1 MIKTN
6 KMSINR
12 LGDVVTVSFPSF
24 DVTGI
29 VRHAFSTRFG
39 GVSDG
44 IYKSMNLSF
53 SLGDNKENVY
63 ENYRRFAKSIDVDC
77 DKLVFSAQT
86 HKTDIRIVGPEDWG
100 KGIIRDR
107 DYTDIDAL
115 ITNIPGVPLCTHY
128 ADCVPIY
135 FLDPVKKVIAMA
147 HAGWRG
153 TAAQIALKTVEKMES
168 DFDCNP
174 KDILAGI
181 APSIG
186 RCCFEVDDPVMDQM
200 KLIEGINLDPTYTD
214 KGNGKY
220 MLDLKEVNKAILLK
234 AGLSEN
240 NITVC
245 DICTCC
251 QSDAF
256 HSHRATS
263 GKRGSLAG
271 IIELI

>member
-6 KMSINR
+6 IMNVNQV
-12 LGDVVTVSFPSF
+12 GEVVNVSFPSF
-24 DVTGI
+24 DETKL
-29 VRHAFSTRFG
+29 VRHAFSTRLG

-53 SLGDNKENVY
+53 SLGDNKENVL
-63 ENYRRFAKSIDVDC
+63 ENYRRFADSIGVDC
-77 DKLVFSAQT
+77 NKLVFSAQT
-86 HKTDIRIVGPEDWG
+86 HKTDIKVVGIEDCG
-100 KGIIRDR
+100 KGIVRDR

-115 ITNIPGVPLCTHY
+115 ITNVPGVPLCTHY

-135 FLDPVKKVIAMA
+135 FLDPAKKVIAMA

-153 TAAQIALKTVEKMES
+153 TAAQIALKTVEKMEQVYG
-168 DFDCNP
+168 CNP
-174 KDILAGI
+174 KNILAGI

-200 KLIEGINLDPTYTD
+200 KLIDGIDLEPTYTD
-214 KGNGKY
+214 KGGGKY